1 MKSKAHSLLK
11 KLRAKKHEEEGER
24 PKSVEKRT
32 EDIKNLQLGAVTDA
46 KSGKVTY
53 IDPLDFFKTEHPIEV
68 DTKLDEFGL
77 NDVEDESKKE
87 EKKENEPEK
96 KVGMKG
102 LMGAIGVKIKFDE
115 MMKARAKIKKD
126 DKNQPK
132 KSLSVGS
139 RNVKNA
145 EKNKFEMINKSKD
158 DRDQRL
164 FIKLTLALNKYKNS
178 NSNQQ
183 DIYQEILKKIS
194 ELKGYKDE
202 TGELEKELNEIIDS
216 LKIKNIVLCPDAQQV
231 SDEDVTDSIGKQISL
246 EQIMSQMNLKSDA

>member
-1 MKSKAHSLLK
+1 
-11 KLRAKKHEEEGER
+11 
-24 PKSVEKRT
+24 
-32 EDIKNLQLGAVTDA
+32 
-46 KSGKVTY
+46 
-53 IDPLDFFKTEHPIEV
+53 
-68 DTKLDEFGL
+68 
-77 NDVEDESKKE
+77 
-87 EKKENEPEK
+87 
-96 KVGMKG
+96 
-102 LMGAIGVKIKFDE
+102 
-115 MMKARAKIKKD
+115 
-126 DKNQPK
+126 
-132 KSLSVGS
+132 
-139 RNVKNA
+139 
-145 EKNKFEMINKSKD
+145 MINKSKD

-183 DIYQEILKKIS
+183 DVYQEILKKIS

>member
-1 MKSKAHSLLK
+1 MAGFIKDYLGQ
-11 KLRAKKHEEEGER
+11 RADTFK
-24 PKSVEKRT
+24 
-32 EDIKNLQLGAVTDA
+32 
-46 KSGKVTY
+46 
-53 IDPLDFFKTEHPIEV
+53 IDPVVSYPANYKECTEVATREKNSNARP
-68 DTKLDEFGL
+68 EF
-77 NDVEDESKKE
+77 
-87 EKKENEPEK
+87 
-96 KVGMKG
+96 
-102 LMGAIGVKIKFDE
+102 
-115 MMKARAKIKKD
+115 
-126 DKNQPK
+126 
-132 KSLSVGS
+132 
-139 RNVKNA
+139 KNA

>member
-1 MKSKAHSLLK
+1 
-11 KLRAKKHEEEGER
+11 
-24 PKSVEKRT
+24 
-32 EDIKNLQLGAVTDA
+32 
-46 KSGKVTY
+46 
-53 IDPLDFFKTEHPIEV
+53 
-68 DTKLDEFGL
+68 
-77 NDVEDESKKE
+77 
-87 EKKENEPEK
+87 
-96 KVGMKG
+96 MKG